1 MKYAFFQ
8 GCHIPI
14 RIEQYA
20 TATEAVFK
28 KFGIELEEIRE
39 FNCCGYPIRNVDE
52 KAYMLPSV
60 RNIALAEKAGLD
72 ILVICNCCFASLQ
85 KAKHVLARDA
95 QLKEELN
102 LILAKEGLQYKGTC
116 EIKHFLT
123 VLHGEVSL
131 ETITINLVHKF
142 NDFNISV
149 IQGCHILRP
158 REVTQFD
165 DSFVPKITEDL
176 LKVAGVNSLDW
187 RGRLECCGAA
197 LAGINDELSHSLLT
211 EKIEGAQQA
220 GADYITPICS
230 YCHLQ
235 FDTTQ
240 KNILTDKPES
250 QLLPVILYPQLL
262 GLCLGIDEKELG
274 LSLNKTL
281 QQGDIDKI
289 KSLLGPPIEEKK
301 KRKRKK
307 KKEDEVPA

>member
-20 TATEAVFK
+20 TATEAIFK

-52 KAYMLPSV
+52 KAYILPSV
-60 RNIALAEKAGLD
+60 RNIALAEQAGLD
-72 ILVICNCCFASLQ
+72 IVVICNCCFASLQ
-85 KAKHVLARDA
+85 KAKHALAKDA
-95 QLKEELN
+95 HLKDELN
-102 LILAKEGLQYKGTC
+102 LILAKEGLEYSGTC

-123 VLHGEVSL
+123 VLHGE
-131 ETITINLVHKF
+131 ITVEQLTKNLVNKF
-142 NDFNISV
+142 KDLNISV

-176 LKVAGVNSLDW
+176 MQVTGVNNLDW
-187 RGRLECCGAA
+187 HGKLECCGAS
-197 LAGINDELSHSLLT
+197 LAGINDELSQSLLNQ
-211 EKIEGAQQA
+211 KIVGAQKA
-220 GADYITPICS
+220 GADFITPICS

-240 KNILTDKPES
+240 INITAEKLDT

-262 GLCLGIDEKELG
+262 GLCLGIDEGELG
-274 LSLNKTL
+274 LQKNKTL
-281 QQGDIDKI
+281 QQSDIDKI
-289 KSLLGPPIEEKK
+289 KSLLGPPVEEKK

-307 KKEDEVPA
+307 KEKISA